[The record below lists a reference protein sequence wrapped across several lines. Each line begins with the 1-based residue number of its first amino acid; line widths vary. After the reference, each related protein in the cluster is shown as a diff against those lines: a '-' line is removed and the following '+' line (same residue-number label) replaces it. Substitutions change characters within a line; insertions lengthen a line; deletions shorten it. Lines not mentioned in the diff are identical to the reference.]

1 MEAILEGLQ
10 LVIPI
15 YADWHINYEHS
26 WENENE
32 NFGRVLGTVGNP
44 LVLGVVFMLAIP
56 FAMSIKNVYL
66 KIIMILL
73 IIAGAFLTV
82 SKTVIVLAAINLF
95 YYFVIIG
102 RKHVAKSA
110 ILFALVLAIL
120 IMMTYSNKLM
130 ENPYVKL
137 WTIRLTMET
146 DNDLIDSRSI
156 SMRKDSAVNSF
167 NKIVNGDVDKMLIG
181 YGHAT
186 HVMISE
192 AIEANFRTLDNVY
205 LQVWHNN
212 GIIGL
217 IIFLIA
223 FLYPAMN
230 KRSLKYQTTYWF
242 NALNFMLVGFS
253 LVCYPYS
260 AINILMVTSYA
271 LMNKK
276 SDSNHVIYSCTVN

>member
-1 MEAILEGLQ
+1 
-10 LVIPI
+10 
-15 YADWHINYEHS
+15 
-26 WENENE
+26 
-32 NFGRVLGTVGNP
+32 
-44 LVLGVVFMLAIP
+44 
-56 FAMSIKNVYL
+56 
-66 KIIMILL
+66 
-73 IIAGAFLTV
+73 
-82 SKTVIVLAAINLF
+82 
-95 YYFVIIG
+95 VIIG